1 MDEERTKVLTTE
13 ATKAPSNKTNPRPLT
28 VQLFDDAL
36 RDSGFRDPSEHFRP
50 LDQLSMYPSITAVSL
65 AFNLNE
71 AQHKSFST
79 FASTLLQ
86 TWRSIHTNSDVP
98 NPNRLK
104 HVMNGAGGT
113 GKSEVI
119 KALQSFAI
127 LWGQPKAVKTIAS
140 TGIAA
145 VNVCGRT
152 IHSALELS
160 INIPKSGYE
169 KKKPTPD
176 LITSWYF
183 SLVRTEISPGLRWNR
198 EGFIQIVNFF
208 PL

>member
-1 MDEERTKVLTTE
+1 MAEARTKVLTTE
-13 ATKAPSNKTNPRPLT
+13 STKVPSSKTNPRPLS
-28 VQLFDDAL
+28 VQLFEDAL
-36 RDSGFRDPSEHFRP
+36 RESRFRDPAVPSRP
-50 LDQLSMYPSITAVSL
+50 IDQLSMYPSITAVSL

-98 NPNRLK
+98 NPIRLK
-104 HVMNGAGGT
+104 HIMNGAGGT

-127 LWGQPKAVKTIAS
+127 LWSQPKAVKTIAS

-145 VNVCGRT
+145 VNVSGRT

-160 INIPKSGYE
+160 INVPKSGCE
-169 KKKPTPD
+169 KKKPSPE
-176 LITSWYF
+176 LISSLYLF
-183 SLVRTEISPGLRWNR
+183 SDIVREYYPVEKCHRFGLLQM
-198 EGFIQIVNFF
+198 GT
-208 PL
+208 